1 LAYENQYSVV
11 FDDSLDCACVGT
23 DFYEYDIALRSWKG
37 WEKLEGIGEAPANR
51 AGMGLAL
58 SSEKMFIFGGYRG
71 SYLNDLVEYDINGS
85 SWKDLSPMSAGVAP
99 SVRANMGFEE
109 WNGKL
114 YLFGG
119 QNVLGMLDSFFVY
132 DIALATWTDLSSPR
146 NGTSPT
152 PRSYMGFTKW
162 NSKFYVF
169 GGFDGLAHLSDLHE
183 YDIASGTWVDL
194 STPRT
199 GYSPPRGVMF
209 TDEKGLAQSNGK
221 LFVFGSHKNR
231 VYGGMVAPSNDVL
244 LFLA

>member
-169 GGFDGLAHLSDLHE
+169 GGFDGIMPSPFPPFTSHLCFVCVRVAML
-183 YDIASGTWVDL
+183 
-194 STPRT
+194 
-199 GYSPPRGVMF
+199 PPH
-209 TDEKGLAQSNGK
+209 
-221 LFVFGSHKNR
+221 GSLN
-231 VYGGMVAPSNDVL
+231 L
-244 LFLA
+244 LPFCFPHCKAAREEQRE

>member
-1 LAYENQYSVV
+1 MAHPPGSVRRQALCLWRGFWLLPARFRTSLCHRPGRLSLFITCILA
-11 FDDSLDCACVGT
+11 AAH
-23 DFYEYDIALRSWKG
+23 FYEYDIALRSWKG

-119 QNVLGMLDSFFVY
+119 QNGAERES
-132 DIALATWTDLSSPR
+132 
-146 NGTSPT
+146 
-152 PRSYMGFTKW
+152 
-162 NSKFYVF
+162 
-169 GGFDGLAHLSDLHE
+169 E
-183 YDIASGTWVDL
+183 
-194 STPRT
+194 
-199 GYSPPRGVMF
+199 
-209 TDEKGLAQSNGK
+209 
-221 LFVFGSHKNR
+221 
-231 VYGGMVAPSNDVL
+231 
-244 LFLA
+244 